1 MRLQILRRP
10 SDTLRSLAQPV
21 NPVDKAKMD
30 SEYTAL
36 MAELGEGPAPGPR
49 FGAPQYVRKKT
60 VSCLRHFIRL
70 EKVRKI
76 STWNNLNFLFF
87 NSQTPDR

>member
-1 MRLQILRRP
+1 MRLKILCRP

-49 FGAPQYVRKKT
+49 FGAPPQYVRKT
-60 VSCLRHFIRL
+60 VTCLRHLLDLR
-70 EKVRKI
+70 
-76 STWNNLNFLFF
+76 N
-87 NSQTPDR
+87 